1 MEYKPQFVNKR
12 GETALQ
18 FTHCRNQELIP
29 NKHSTVAE
37 EQAKIADYPVIMDW
51 AANSPGESEK
61 CGWLYG
67 CTGNT
72 TIAPVVS
79 NPYQCRPIFEERMT
93 RFRLF
98 N

>member
-1 MEYKPQFVNKR
+1 MEYIPQFVNKR

-67 CTGNT
+67 EYDNCSGR
-72 TIAPVVS
+72 I
-79 NPYQCRPIFEERMT
+79 
-93 RFRLF
+93 
-98 N
+98 